1 VSRNMLIELLT
12 PQSPPKLGGVT
23 SRSEGGAVCPKTNST
38 DELRSASRTSIRWL
52 RIFEQTTP
60 ALRATPPNLGGE
72 SRRVARLTF
81 VHWTLLAV
89 LALAPTAVLAQEQKQ
104 PEDPQVKT
112 ETVQV
117 PQKAEPAQPDD
128 AQPKKDEEG
137 KLINVPGGKALGMSI
152 LGNQEAPKAL
162 VIVPW
167 KSSELGNVQ
176 GISTLLDDSRQPID
190 KDVFMR
196 TLSYYEIRS
205 EAARPDGV
213 PAKTNAAQPKTA
225 TPRRK

>member
-1 VSRNMLIELLT
+1 MLPRRFLCFLCLLCSLF
-12 PQSPPKLGGVT
+12 SPLG
-23 SRSEGGAVCPKTNST
+23 
-38 DELRSASRTSIRWL
+38 I
-52 RIFEQTTP
+52 
-60 ALRATPPNLGGE
+60 
-72 SRRVARLTF
+72 
-81 VHWTLLAV
+81 
-89 LALAPTAVLAQEQKQ
+89 AQGQKQEEQKQ

-117 PQKAEPAQPDD
+117 QPKAEPAQPDD
-128 AQPKKDEEG
+128 AQPKKDEDG
-137 KLINVPGGKALGMSI
+137 KLISVPGGKALGMSI

-196 TLSYYEIRS
+196 MLSYYEIRS
-205 EAARPDGV
+205 ETARPAGA
-213 PAKTNAAQPKTA
+213 PAKTNAAQPNTA
-225 TPRRK
+225 TSRRK